1 MYVCFRSF
9 NFVSVPNQENGLSC
23 MCVLGVLIL
32 TLYQTRR
39 MGSHVCVLYRDQ
51 IKIPKTYIHDCP
63 FSWFGT
69 EIKLKLLKHTYM
81 TAHSPGLVQ
90 RQN

>member
-1 MYVCFRSF
+1 MYVCFKSF
-9 NFVSVPNQENGLSC
+9 NLISVPNQENGQSC
-23 MCVLGVLIL
+23 MCVLGE
-32 TLYQTRR
+32 T
-39 MGSHVCVLYRDQ
+39 H
-51 IKIPKTYIHDCP
+51 IHDWP

-69 EIKLKLLKHTYM
+69 ETKLKLLKHTYM